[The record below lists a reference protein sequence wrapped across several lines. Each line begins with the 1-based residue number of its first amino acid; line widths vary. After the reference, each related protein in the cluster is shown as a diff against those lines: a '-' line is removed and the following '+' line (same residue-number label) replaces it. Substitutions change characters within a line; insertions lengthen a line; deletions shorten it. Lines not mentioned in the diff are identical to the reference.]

1 MTHTILPMLQA
12 AAEAGVASPRGMMA
26 VGAGLG
32 AGLAVIG
39 AGIGIGRIGGQAVEG
54 MARQPEAAGKIQT
67 AGLILAALIEGVAL
81 FGAVIAFL
89 IQGHFFFC
97 CGAGPPGGAAPPLP
111 YFDPSMRTLF
121 RSLVI
126 SALAA
131 APALAQEGAPQS
143 KVDLLSPNY
152 GLMFWTLVI
161 FAVLF
166 FVLAK
171 FAFGPI
177 TKAVEAREQ
186 ALEDAIESAKRDRE
200 EAARLLAE
208 QRAALDATRG
218 EAQKLIADARTAAE
232 RVRAELIEQ
241 AHAEQTNML
250 DRARKE
256 IEAEKAGAIAQLR
269 REAVDLAIAGAGRV
283 IDKNLDQAA
292 NRQLVESF
300 LASVTPAAV
309 SASR

>member
-1 MTHTILPMLQA
+1 
-12 AAEAGVASPRGMMA
+12 
-26 VGAGLG
+26 
-32 AGLAVIG
+32 
-39 AGIGIGRIGGQAVEG
+39 
-54 MARQPEAAGKIQT
+54 
-67 AGLILAALIEGVAL
+67 
-81 FGAVIAFL
+81 
-89 IQGHFFFC
+89 
-97 CGAGPPGGAAPPLP
+97 
-111 YFDPSMRTLF
+111 MRTLF

-131 APALAQEGAPQS
+131 APALAQEGGEAT
-143 KVDLLSPNY
+143 KVNLLSPNY
-152 GLMFWTLVI
+152 GLMAWTLAI

-177 TKAVEAREQ
+177 TKSVEAREQ
-186 ALEDAIESAKRDRE
+186 ALEDAIASAKRDRD

-218 EAQKLIADARTAAE
+218 EAQKLIADARAAAE
-232 RVRAELIEQ
+232 RVRTELVEQ
-241 AHAEQTNML
+241 AHAEQANLL

-256 IEAEKAGAIAQLR
+256 IELEKASAIAQLR

-283 IDKNLDQAA
+283 IDRNLDQAA

>member
-1 MTHTILPMLQA
+1 
-12 AAEAGVASPRGMMA
+12 
-26 VGAGLG
+26 
-32 AGLAVIG
+32 
-39 AGIGIGRIGGQAVEG
+39 
-54 MARQPEAAGKIQT
+54 
-67 AGLILAALIEGVAL
+67 
-81 FGAVIAFL
+81 
-89 IQGHFFFC
+89 
-97 CGAGPPGGAAPPLP
+97 
-111 YFDPSMRTLF
+111 MRTLF

-131 APALAQEGAPQS
+131 APALAQESGSA

-161 FAVLF
+161 FAALF

-177 TKAVEAREQ
+177 TKAVEAREK

-200 EAARLLAE
+200 EAARLLAD

-283 IDKNLDQAA
+283 IDRNLDQAA

>member
-1 MTHTILPMLQA
+1 
-12 AAEAGVASPRGMMA
+12 
-26 VGAGLG
+26 
-32 AGLAVIG
+32 
-39 AGIGIGRIGGQAVEG
+39 
-54 MARQPEAAGKIQT
+54 
-67 AGLILAALIEGVAL
+67 
-81 FGAVIAFL
+81 
-89 IQGHFFFC
+89 
-97 CGAGPPGGAAPPLP
+97 
-111 YFDPSMRTLF
+111 MRTLF

-131 APALAQEGAPQS
+131 APALAQESGSA

-161 FAVLF
+161 FAILF

-232 RVRAELIEQ
+232 RVRTELVGQ
-241 AHAEQTNML
+241 AHAEQASML
-250 DRARKE
+250 ERARKE

>member
-1 MTHTILPMLQA
+1 
-12 AAEAGVASPRGMMA
+12 
-26 VGAGLG
+26 
-32 AGLAVIG
+32 
-39 AGIGIGRIGGQAVEG
+39 
-54 MARQPEAAGKIQT
+54 
-67 AGLILAALIEGVAL
+67 
-81 FGAVIAFL
+81 
-89 IQGHFFFC
+89 
-97 CGAGPPGGAAPPLP
+97 
-111 YFDPSMRTLF
+111 MRTLF

-131 APALAQEGAPQS
+131 APALAQESGSA

-186 ALEDAIESAKRDRE
+186 ALEDAIESAKRDRD

-241 AHAEQTNML
+241 AHTEQTNML
-250 DRARKE
+250 DRARRE

-283 IDKNLDQAA
+283 IDKNLDQAS

>member
-1 MTHTILPMLQA
+1 
-12 AAEAGVASPRGMMA
+12 
-26 VGAGLG
+26 
-32 AGLAVIG
+32 
-39 AGIGIGRIGGQAVEG
+39 
-54 MARQPEAAGKIQT
+54 
-67 AGLILAALIEGVAL
+67 
-81 FGAVIAFL
+81 
-89 IQGHFFFC
+89 
-97 CGAGPPGGAAPPLP
+97 
-111 YFDPSMRTLF
+111 MRTLF

-131 APALAQEGAPQS
+131 APAFAQEAEAPQS

-152 GLMFWTLVI
+152 RLMFWTLVI

-186 ALEDAIESAKRDRE
+186 ALEDAIESAKRDRD

-208 QRAALDATRG
+208 QRAALDSTRG
-218 EAQKLIADARTAAE
+218 EAQKLIADARSAAE

-241 AHAEQTNML
+241 AHTEQTNML
-250 DRARKE
+250 DRARRE

-269 REAVDLAIAGAGRV
+269 REAVDLAIAGASRV
-283 IDKNLDQAA
+283 IDRNLDQAA

>member
-1 MTHTILPMLQA
+1 
-12 AAEAGVASPRGMMA
+12 
-26 VGAGLG
+26 
-32 AGLAVIG
+32 
-39 AGIGIGRIGGQAVEG
+39 
-54 MARQPEAAGKIQT
+54 
-67 AGLILAALIEGVAL
+67 
-81 FGAVIAFL
+81 
-89 IQGHFFFC
+89 
-97 CGAGPPGGAAPPLP
+97 
-111 YFDPSMRTLF
+111 MRTLF

-126 SALAA
+126 SVLAA
-131 APALAQEGAPQS
+131 APALAQESGSA

-161 FAVLF
+161 FAALF

-177 TKAVEAREQ
+177 TKAVEAREK
-186 ALEDAIESAKRDRE
+186 ALEDAIESAKRDRD
-200 EAARLLAE
+200 EAARLLAD

-241 AHAEQTNML
+241 AHTEQTNML

-283 IDKNLDQAA
+283 IDRNLDQAA